1 MLTIKSDDVFGRV
14 KTYES
19 IVKGENIEK
28 PGIPESFKVLV
39 KEMQSLSLDVEV
51 LSEEGKEV
59 EIIGHEDEIMKTVK
73 ELGIDLQHDESLNF
87 FAEPDLKHG
96 RNNDFDDFGDD
107 FNEES
112 DEESD
117 ISEESNTEKEP
128 EPDESPA

>member
-87 FAEPDLKHG
+87 FAESDIKHEKH
-96 RNNDFDDFGDD
+96 NDYAGDYSDD
-107 FNEES
+107 FNDNNS
-112 DEESD
+112 VNPDEEPEAD
-117 ISEESNTEKEP
+117 EEP
-128 EPDESPA
+128 